1 LKAIYRGQAIPYGGK
16 KLYTRKHRQEWLVQL
31 AGGPPNLPVFFP
43 LRDKGCP
50 SLCGAKGRLGEE
62 GPVKIGA
69 PSIPPFAA
77 QRVGAG
83 GPANLPVFVFPFET
97 TGAPLFA

>member
-1 LKAIYRGQAIPYGGK
+1 VRAFWQPRSHDFNVF
-16 KLYTRKHRQEWLVQL
+16 TERKHVEKPSSVNKRYVHRNPVKRGLVTSPEL
-31 AGGPPNLPVFFP
+31 CRWSSF
-43 LRDKGCP
+43 RDY
-50 SLCGAKGRLGEE
+50 RLGEE